1 MIAYCHVQWF
11 QEMKYLKNEKQKKL
25 AIDKKVIK
33 NIWYIWNTYEQYKI
47 DFIKKVQFKS
57 KKSTYS

>member
-33 NIWYIWNTYEQYKI
+33 NIWYIWNTYEQYKN

-57 KKSTYS
+57 KKKVLL